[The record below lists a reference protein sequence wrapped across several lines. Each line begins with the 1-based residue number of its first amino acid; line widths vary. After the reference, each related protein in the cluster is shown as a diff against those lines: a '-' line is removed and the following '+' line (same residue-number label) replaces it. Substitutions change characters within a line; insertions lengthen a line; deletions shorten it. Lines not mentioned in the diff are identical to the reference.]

1 MVDQHQ
7 TNIRAIHFTVAV
19 QVAAIQL
26 RSQRGVFRI
35 ERYILR
41 SQRGVLRSQC
51 GNLSLVGGCVA
62 SKSDGVVQTTRD
74 RSNAAIGR
82 GRNGALTVVV
92 ATPSQNRAIF
102 QSDGVGGPTRDS
114 RNAALGR
121 GRNGA
126 LTVPVIPQAVT
137 KPLMSADAR
146 DAQNK
151 GAATHAATTI
161 KD

>member
-114 RNAALGR
+114 RNAAIGR
-121 GRNGA
+121 VRNVA
-126 LTVPVIPQAVT
+126 FTVAVVT
-137 KPLMSADAR
+137 PS
-146 DAQNK
+146 QNRAIFQSD
-151 GAATHAATTI
+151 GVGATTRNSRNAA
-161 KD
+161 